1 MIVKLLLFL
10 FFLGIF
16 ISFGFVIFE
25 AYSEANPETRFAKW
39 WRKYICSPDP
49 FDE

>member
-1 MIVKLLLFL
+1 MISTLLLLLFI
-10 FFLGIF
+10 LGVF
-16 ISFGFVIFE
+16 ITFAFIIGE
-25 AYSEANPETRFAKW
+25 AYSQTNEETKFAKW